1 MEDWGAKEGE
11 VEGIGGHGSFGL
23 GALWWWWGEFRG
35 WMVLLWWAVELL
47 PWQDV
52 RFSVV
57 ACRCG

>member
-11 VEGIGGHGSFGL
+11 VEGVGGHGSFGL
-23 GALWWWWGEFRG
+23 GALWGEFRG

-52 RFSVV
+52 RSSVV